1 MSGEVRGG
9 GRYQGRRAF
18 HIFHEAEKCIGFI
31 LLVCDLDNV
40 HISSSGPLFY
50 ESWAVSL

>member
-1 MSGEVRGG
+1 MEKLGGEDVIKVAGLSTFSMR
-9 GRYQGRRAF
+9 Q
-18 HIFHEAEKCIGFI
+18 KCIGFI